1 MKTNLKKTNSFTRSL
16 SVVVPWDSLKKEFQ
30 KEFTNQ
36 SKKFK
41 IPGFRAGKV
50 PASIVKREIGP
61 AIEANF
67 GESALNKYY
76 QESLMELKLI
86 PINQA
91 KITDLE
97 FKEGSDLKFTAI
109 FEVRPDFKLPKYKK
123 AIKFKIDKFKA
134 SDKDIEHSLKELQ
147 NNQSTLKSVDKAS
160 IGNYIFADFQE
171 LDQNG
176 IAIIGSKIEKQYVK
190 LGEGNFDEKTSKLI
204 CDKKAGDKVVIELP
218 FGEGKI
224 SKFEVDI
231 KKIEEQV
238 LPELNDDFAKSVSPD
253 IKSLKDLK
261 AKLEDNI
268 SKNLDDDFEKRSN
281 SQVIDYFVDKTK
293 LEVPTSMLE
302 TFLKNTFEDEKKKQN
317 NPNLNEEDFKKEATP
332 YAEKNIKWL
341 FVRDQLINEE
351 NVQIKDKDV
360 DDFIDDA
367 INKNQNQKD
376 EIKEHYNDPNNKQN
390 LKSDLIT
397 QELFKIL
404 KEYAVIKVTEKSTDE
419 LRKEKNGK
427 K

>member
-1 MKTNLKKTNSFTRSL
+1 MKTNLKNTNSFTRSL
-16 SVVVPWDSLKKEFQ
+16 SVVVPWDSLKDAFQ
-30 KEFTNQ
+30 KEFSNQ

-41 IPGFRAGKV
+41 MPGFRAGKV
-50 PASIVKREIGP
+50 PVAIIKREIGP

-76 QESLMELKLI
+76 QESLIKLNLI
-86 PINQA
+86 PINHA
-91 KITDLE
+91 KITKLE
-97 FKEGSDLKFTAI
+97 FHEGSDLKFTAV
-109 FEVRPDFKLPKYKK
+109 FEVRPDFKLPSYKK
-123 AIKFKIDKFKA
+123 SIKLKIDKFKV
-134 SDKDIEHSLKELQ
+134 SDKDIEHSLQELQ
-147 NNQSTLKSVDKAS
+147 NNQSTLKGVDKANM
-160 IGNYIFADFQE
+160 GNYIFADFQE

-190 LGEGNFDEKTSKLI
+190 LGEGNFDENISKLI
-204 CDKKAGDKVVIELP
+204 CGKKIGDKVVIDLP
-218 FGEGKI
+218 FGDDKI

-261 AKLEDNI
+261 IKLAENI
-268 SKNLDDDFEKRSN
+268 SKNLNDDFEKRSN

-317 NPNLNEEDFKKEATP
+317 NSNLNQEDFNKETKP

-341 FVRDQLINEE
+341 FVRDKLINEE
-351 NVQIKDKDV
+351 KIEVQDKIV
-360 DDFIDDA
+360 DDFIKDA
-367 INKNQNQKD
+367 INKNPDQKD
-376 EIKEHYNDPNNKQN
+376 EIKKYYNESNNKQN
-390 LKSDLIT
+390 LKADLIT

-419 LRKEKNGK
+419 LRKEKDGK

>member
-16 SVVVPWDSLKKEFQ
+16 NVVVPWDSLKEEFQ
-30 KEFTNQ
+30 KEFITQ

-41 IPGFRAGKV
+41 MPGFRAGKV
-50 PASIVKREIGP
+50 PAAIVKREIGP

-76 QESLMELKLI
+76 QESLIELNLI

-91 KITDLE
+91 KITDLD
-97 FKEGSDLKFTAI
+97 FKEGADLKFTAV
-109 FEVRPDFKLPKYKK
+109 FEVRPDFKLPSYKK
-123 AIKFKIDKFKA
+123 AIKFKIDKFKV
-134 SDKDIEHSLKELQ
+134 SDKDINHSLQELQ
-147 NNQSTLKSVDKAS
+147 NNQSTLKGVDKAS

-171 LDQNG
+171 LDQDG

-190 LGEGNFDEKTSKLI
+190 LGEGNFDEKISKLI
-204 CDKKAGDKVVIELP
+204 CGKKVGEKVVIDLP

-238 LPELNDDFAKSVSPD
+238 LPDLNDEFAKSVSPD

-261 AKLEDNI
+261 GKLADNI

-281 SQVIDYFVDKTK
+281 SQVIDYFVNKTK

-317 NPNLNEEDFKKEATP
+317 NPNLNEEDFNKETKP

-341 FVRDQLINEE
+341 FVRDKLINEE
-351 NVQIKDKDV
+351 KIEVQDKAVEDFIKD
-360 DDFIDDA
+360 A
-367 INKNQNQKD
+367 ISKNQNQKD
-376 EIKEHYNDPNNKQN
+376 EIKKYYDDLNNKQN

-419 LRKEKNGK
+419 LRKEKDGK
-427 K
+427 

>member
-16 SVVVPWDSLKKEFQ
+16 NVVVPWDSLKEEFQ
-30 KEFTNQ
+30 KEFITQ

-41 IPGFRAGKV
+41 MPGFRAGKV
-50 PASIVKREIGP
+50 PAAIVKREIGP

-76 QESLMELKLI
+76 QESLIELNLI

-91 KITDLE
+91 KITDLD
-97 FKEGSDLKFTAI
+97 FKEGADLKFTAV
-109 FEVRPDFKLPKYKK
+109 FEVRPDFKLPSYKK
-123 AIKFKIDKFKA
+123 AIKFKIDKFKV
-134 SDKDIEHSLKELQ
+134 SDKDINHSLQELQ
-147 NNQSTLKSVDKAS
+147 NNQSTLKGVDKAS

-171 LDQNG
+171 LDQDG

-190 LGEGNFDEKTSKLI
+190 LGEGNFDEKISKLI
-204 CDKKAGDKVVIELP
+204 CGKKVGEKVVIDLP

-238 LPELNDDFAKSVSPD
+238 LPDLNDEFAKSVSPD

-261 AKLEDNI
+261 GKLADNI

-281 SQVIDYFVDKTK
+281 SQVIDYFVNKTK

-317 NPNLNEEDFKKEATP
+317 NPNLNEEDFNKETKP

-341 FVRDQLINEE
+341 FVRDKLINEE
-351 NVQIKDKDV
+351 KIEVQDKAVEDFIKD
-360 DDFIDDA
+360 A
-367 INKNQNQKD
+367 ISKNQNQKD
-376 EIKEHYNDPNNKQN
+376 EIKKYYDDLNNKQN

-419 LRKEKNGK
+419 LRKEKDGK